1 MRLRDLPEKQHFAR
15 QELYHAPPP
24 LVSQTLGFHNNKTL
38 AVYQGL
44 VYYLLWLHSKYD
56 KPYADPVHDPTWR
69 WWQHKKQY
77 KALPSRWRRSWQ
89 WPWLW
94 QILIALRQL

>member
-1 MRLRDLPEKQHFAR
+1 MPFFTNFCPFKVMRLRDLPKKQHFAR

-24 LVSQTLGFHNNKTL
+24 LVSESLGFHNNKTL

-56 KPYADPVHDPTWR
+56 KVGTWR
-69 WWQHKKQY
+69 GE
-77 KALPSRWRRSWQ
+77 LQ
-89 WPWLW
+89 WVV
-94 QILIALRQL
+94 